1 MGMIDKGIGFVL
13 VFIVLVAVGVP
24 LINDVLVLETENKT
38 ETLSSSGSTPDSLQ
52 VSTVGQGLV
61 PDSETILF
69 QDSTESTIELQDS
82 DYNQNYSSGEFEVT
96 NADPDNDGVNEIDST
111 SDSYEIGYKYRPTG
125 YIGGPANTI
134 LSLLGVVLVL
144 PVLIQAFRMM

>member
-38 ETLSSSGSTPDSLQ
+38 ETLSSSGSTPDNLQ

-61 PDSETILF
+61 PDSETIFF

-96 NADPDNDGVNEIDST
+96 DADPDDDGTNEINST

>member
-1 MGMIDKGIGFVL
+1 MIDKGIGFVL

-134 LSLLGVVLVL
+134 LSLLGVILVL

>member
-125 YIGGPANTI
+125 YIGVPANTI
-134 LSLLGVVLVL
+134 LRLLGVILVL
-144 PVLIQAFRMM
+144 PVLIQAFRMI